1 MADPKEQGDPS
12 ASEEDYNH
20 DPHFEPIAF
29 LPVQEVKTL
38 EEDEEELFKTRAKL
52 YRYAS
57 ESDPPEW
64 KERGTGNVKLLKHK
78 QKGTIRVLMRRDLT
92 LKICAN
98 HLITPAMDLKP
109 NTGSNRVWVWN
120 TLADYAEEHPKVE
133 LLAIRF
139 INAENA
145 QKFKVAF
152 DECKEQV
159 RKKLETQ
166 ATINVARQLDC

>member
-1 MADPKEQGDPS
+1 M
-12 ASEEDYNH
+12 
-20 DPHFEPIAF
+20 
-29 LPVQEVKTL
+29 
-38 EEDEEELFKTRAKL
+38 RAKL
-52 YRYAS
+52 YRFAS
-57 ESDPPEW
+57 ESDLPEW

-78 QKGTIRVLMRRDLT
+78 QKGTIHILMTRDLT

-109 NTGSNRVWVWN
+109 NTGSNRAWVWN
-120 TLADYAEEHPKVE
+120 TLADYAKDRPKVE

-145 QKFKVAF
+145 QKFKVTF

-159 RKKLETQ
+159 RKKLETG
-166 ATINVARQLDC
+166 ATINIERQLDCQDCCTLPDIGGTLRAGFRCEEVKAGN